1 MNEDKILELLEKMNA
16 KLETLAAD
24 VTYNRTEIDALQRSV
39 NSLNM
44 LSSDSNNKIR
54 ETMDLLKK

>member
-1 MNEDKILELLEKMNA
+1 MNEEKILELLQTINT
-16 KLETLAAD
+16 KLDNLENS
-24 VTYNRTEIDALQRSV
+24 VKYNSTEIDALQRSV

-54 ETMDLLKK
+54 EVISTIKK

>member
-1 MNEDKILELLEKMNA
+1 MNEDKILELLEKINA